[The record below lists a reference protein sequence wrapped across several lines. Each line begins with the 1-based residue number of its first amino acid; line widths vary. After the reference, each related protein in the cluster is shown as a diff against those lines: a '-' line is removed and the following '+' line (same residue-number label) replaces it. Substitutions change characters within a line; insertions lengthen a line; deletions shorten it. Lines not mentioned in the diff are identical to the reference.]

1 MLSTILKHLIY
12 EQVIDVAFSAFQ
24 NNFKS
29 YTNNIKLR
37 DKLKWIEIRFTG
49 HKGMARKKY
58 TLTDVH
64 VLFMDSKTITV
75 GRAKEEIPAGASYME
90 RILLTNIIRYE
101 IK

>member
-1 MLSTILKHLIY
+1 MLSTILKHIIY
-12 EQVIDVAFSAFQ
+12 EQAIEIAFSTIQ
-24 NNFKS
+24 NNFES
-29 YTNNIKLR
+29 CNNGIKLR
-37 DKLKWIEIRFTG
+37 DKLTWIEIRFTG

-75 GRAKEEIPAGASYME
+75 RRAKEEIPAGASYME
-90 RILLTNIIRYE
+90 RILLTNIVGYE